1 MTMKTEQT
9 EKKGTKGMLSDKEV
23 LEILQKANSQYERYV
38 ELASFSHE
46 EKTGAVNAIKR
57 DINHPLNIILK

>member
-1 MTMKTEQT
+1 MKTEQT
-9 EKKGTKGMLSDKEV
+9 AKKETRDMLSDKEV
-23 LEILQKANSQYERYV
+23 LEILQKANSQYEKYV

-46 EKTGAVNAIKR
+46 EKTGTVNNIRR